1 MVCEL
6 QLIYS
11 FIFCIKLTVFQ
22 MDFNLPQ
29 NTNDNA
35 EKPKKKWMLNTQLTD
50 QTKSYKWYI
59 NKNNFLA
66 GNVFLYSHSV
76 LLSLEDSMVLE
87 LVSVKSWADGAANQG
102 ADLFILFD

>member
-1 MVCEL
+1 MVHEL

-29 NTNDNA
+29 NTNDNK
-35 EKPKKKWMLNTQLTD
+35 ENPKKKWMLNTPLTD

-59 NKNNFLA
+59 KNNLL
-66 GNVFLYSHSV
+66 GGKIFLYSHSV

-102 ADLFILFD
+102 PDLFILFD